1 MHSDFKL
8 YRDVMKKDIVIIG
21 GGIIGVCTAYFLWKE
36 GRSVTV
42 IDKGEIGKECSYGNA
57 GYITPSHFIPLSAP
71 GMISKGIK
79 WMMNPESPFYI
90 KPHFDVEFIK
100 WLWKFNSYCTN
111 KHVQHV
117 QKTILELNLESM
129 KLYNE
134 MSNIDD
140 LDFQY
145 SENGLL
151 MLFNTEKGL
160 SEEYSVINE
169 ANKLGLK
176 ARILSKE
183 EIKEKEPNINFDII
197 GGSFFPED
205 GHIHPYEFVSSLTSF
220 LKKNGVE
227 FLEHSEVIDLD
238 IFGNHIS
245 SIQTNTTNISANE
258 FVLATGSWSP
268 ILAKKLNITI
278 PIQAGKGYSFTLDN
292 PFGKIDTPFIFAEAK
307 VAATPLTN
315 KIRFGGTME
324 LAGLTEGINQ
334 RRVNGIIKS
343 IKKYIP
349 SFDESSIDRNNIWYG
364 YRPCSPDGVPIVGRT
379 EKFNNLTIATGH
391 AMMGLSLGPIT
402 GKLVSETICNK
413 SEKYLN
419 YLSPNRF

>member
-1 MHSDFKL
+1 
-8 YRDVMKKDIVIIG
+8 MKKDIVIIG
-21 GGIIGVCTAYFLWKE
+21 GGIIGVCSAYFLWKE

-42 IDKGEIGKECSYGNA
+42 VDKGEIGKECSYGNA
-57 GYITPSHFIPLSAP
+57 GYITPSHFVPLSAP

-90 KPHFDVEFIK
+90 KPHLDLEFIK
-100 WLWKFNSYCTN
+100 WLWKFNSFCTN
-111 KHVQHV
+111 AHVQNV
-117 QKTILELNLESM
+117 QETLLDLNLESM

-134 MSNIDD
+134 FSKMSE

-145 SENGLL
+145 SDNGLL

-160 SEEYSVINE
+160 DEETSVVEE
-169 ANKLGLK
+169 ANKLGLNAK
-176 ARILSKE
+176 ILSKND
-183 EIKEKEPNINFDII
+183 IKEKEPNIDFDIV

-205 GHIHPYEFVSSLTSF
+205 GHIHPYEFVRSLTSF

-227 FLEHSEVIDLD
+227 FLEDSEITD
-238 IFGNHIS
+238 IHFSGNTVS
-245 SIQTNTTNISANE
+245 SIDINTTNISADE
-258 FVLATGSWSP
+258 FVLATGSWLP
-268 ILAKKLNITI
+268 ILAKKLNLNI

-292 PFGKIDTPFIFAEAK
+292 QWGKIDTPFIFAEAK
-307 VAATPLTN
+307 VAVTPLN
-315 KIRFGGTME
+315 KQIRFGGTME
-324 LAGLTEGINQ
+324 LAGLTEGINH

-343 IKKYIP
+343 VKTYI
-349 SFDESSIDRNNIWYG
+349 SNFDDSNIDRNDIWYG

-379 EKFNNLTIATGH
+379 HLFNNLTIATGH

-402 GKLVSETICNK
+402 GKLVSETICK
-413 SEKYLN
+413 GSETYIN